1 MKFTKMHGI
10 GNDFVMIDAAGKN
23 GAGNLAEAQ
32 ARAVFLCDR
41 KFGIGADGIIVV
53 APGDGSD
60 FEMRMFNPDGT
71 EAEMCGNGIRCFAK
85 YVYDNGLS
93 RNTTVTVKT
102 GAGLLTTESTVVDG
116 AVTLVKVD
124 MGQAILERSLIP
136 VDLRDG
142 KTGPIISEPLE
153 VDGKTYAITTVS
165 MGNPHC
171 VVFVDNVAAFPLS
184 AVGPH
189 FESHWAF
196 PKRINTEFVQV
207 ISDNEV
213 RMRVWERGAAETLAC
228 GTGACATAVASALNH
243 HTGKDVLVHLAGG
256 DLQISWRPDG
266 RVQMTGAAET
276 VFSGQV

>member
-60 FEMRMFNPDGT
+60 FEMRMFKPDGT

-142 KTGPIISEPLE
+142 KTGPIISGPLE